1 MLSESDQSTPCISGG
16 RSAPNNARGRSASM
30 PNGPCCSSKQAGGI
44 TLQEA
49 RQEQRIGPHRKAD
62 QHAGHGAA
70 GGSLAPEQAAEEGR
84 RQLGKR
90 CERQQADR
98 RQLRIAERAIVEIR
112 HHHDGEDRKAP
123 DPEQEVAEI
132 LAAVARRGAALQHQR
147 QDDVVGDHD
156 GERDAFH
163 DHHRGRG
170 RQAADEDGNA
180 EQRGIRLDR
189 QRQYV
194 HVAVHGAE
202 RKGDEAGER
211 DRNHEQ
217 VDGDQIERKQPARA
231 ADLLGAGVLDHADV
245 KLPRQQHDRAE
256 RQQRHGEEIADRR
269 RIVDRAHRLRGL
281 HRAFD
286 QLDRRE
292 HPEGDEGAGGE
303 KGHQLDDGFGG
314 DRQHQAV
321 LVLGGVGLAGAEQHR
336 ECRHRQR
343 HDQRDVADDR
353 DRGEQLVLAQD
364 RLQRGRHRL
373 ELQRDVRHRTDDRD
387 HSHRGGDRLALAVA
401 RRDEVGDRGDVLRL
415 GELDHAPEQ
424 RRAKPDHQ
432 DRADIDREKIE
443 AGAGGE
449 TDRAEEGPGGAV
461 DRQRQ
466 RIDQHAG
473 AAALARRQP
482 VAIAGDAEQQ
492 ADIGERGGDHAPVV
506 QHRCLSP
513 SPIGRA
519 LGAMAGRG
527 EYKRFGPAAHRA
539 TGPICQGSGGVGLLG
554 RQRFLLQRQ
563 AETVPDLQQRF
574 GEPIDQA
581 VVVVGRGRDP

>member
-1 MLSESDQSTPCISGG
+1 MESATHSTITIAVAADRPPTKTAMLSSGEF
-16 RSAPNNARGRSASM
+16 A
-30 PNGPCCSSKQAGGI
+30 
-44 TLQEA
+44 
-49 RQEQRIGPHRKAD
+49 
-62 QHAGHGAA
+62 
-70 GGSLAPEQAAEEGR
+70 
-84 RQLGKR
+84 
-90 CERQQADR
+90 
-98 RQLRIAERAIVEIR
+98 
-112 HHHDGEDRKAP
+112 
-123 DPEQEVAEI
+123 
-132 LAAVARRGAALQHQR
+132 
-147 QDDVVGDHD
+147 
-156 GERDAFH
+156 
-163 DHHRGRG
+163 
-170 RQAADEDGNA
+170 
-180 EQRGIRLDR
+180 LDR

-194 HVAVHGAE
+194 HVAVDGAE

-231 ADLLGAGVLDHADV
+231 ADLRGAGVLDHADV

-256 RQQRHGEEIADRR
+256 RQQRHGQEIADRR
-269 RIVDRAHRLRGL
+269 HVVDRAHRLRRL

-286 QLDRRE
+286 QFDGRE

-336 ECRHRQR
+336 ERRHRQR

-373 ELQRDVRHRTDDRD
+373 ELQRDVRHRADDRD
-387 HSHRGGDRLALAVA
+387 HGHGGGDRLALAVA

-415 GELDHAPEQ
+415 GELDHAPQQ
-424 RRAKPDHQ
+424 RRAQPDHQ
-432 DRADIDREKIE
+432 DRADIDREEID

-449 TDRAEEGPGGAV
+449 TDRAEEGPGRAV

-492 ADIGERGGDHAPVV
+492 ADIGERGGDNAPVV

-513 SPIGRA
+513 CSDRTHA
-519 LGAMAGRG
+519 GAGAGSG
-527 EYKRFGPAAHRA
+527 QYKRFGPAAHRA
-539 TGPICQGSGGVGLLG
+539 AGPICEGSG
-554 RQRFLLQRQ
+554 R
-563 AETVPDLQQRF
+563 
-574 GEPIDQA
+574 
-581 VVVVGRGRDP
+581 